1 MRNYNTNKQT
11 KFKTTKLKLILCDFC
26 YAYIPVKTRTTVIGA
41 RADTGARQADYLNK
55 WIMFKNCAPFTDC
68 ICEINNTQVDNLR
81 YLDVVMPIY

>member
-41 RADTGARQADYLNK
+41 RADAGARQADYLNK
-55 WIMFKNCAPFTDC
+55 
-68 ICEINNTQVDNLR
+68 
-81 YLDVVMPIY
+81 